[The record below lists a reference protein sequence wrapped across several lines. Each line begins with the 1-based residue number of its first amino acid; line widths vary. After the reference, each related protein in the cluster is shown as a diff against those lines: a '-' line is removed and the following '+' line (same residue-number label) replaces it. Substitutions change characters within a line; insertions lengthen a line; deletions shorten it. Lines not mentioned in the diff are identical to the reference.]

1 MHPSSEIEG
10 QSQQVKV
17 AGPRAMLRNQQYR
30 EIAEKQL
37 KLEHEKFQL
46 QNDSKNEVLESTA
59 MSAQRH
65 AMNRLVRPSCLNV
78 SSQEDLKDMP
88 GKDYSA
94 AVTYWSHELKSL
106 STKPNFP
113 ATPLKR
119 GSPLFAK
126 CTEFTNDITDSRV
139 CHSDDVH

>member
-1 MHPSSEIEG
+1 MHPSTSTKG
-10 QSQQVKV
+10 LSQQVS
-17 AGPRAMLRNQQYR
+17 GPRAKLRNQQYR

-37 KLEHEKFQL
+37 HAEREKFERH
-46 QNDSKNEVLESTA
+46 NDSANEVLESTS
-59 MSAQRH
+59 MSAQAH
-65 AMNRLVRPSCLNV
+65 AINRIVRPSCLNV
-78 SSQEDLKDMP
+78 SSEEELKNMP

-106 STKPNFP
+106 SLKPNFP

-126 CTEFTNDITDSRV
+126 CTEFTNDITDSRIR
-139 CHSDDVH
+139 HSDDVQS